1 MMPTIFPSLAPN
13 AIPSAWYEQQQSLS
27 DLSEQLEHD
36 EQELEEQLVRA
47 GSASMHFKII
57 GLRQNLY
64 LSEADEPDFQEHMSE
79 ADTEQAA
86 SEQEDADQQDFGT
99 PEGMYPPEPDQGD
112 QDDMNLP
119 GLSDDEEEGLP
130 VALL

>member
-1 MMPTIFPSLAPN
+1 MMDTIFPSLEPN

-64 LSEADEPDFQEHMSE
+64 ASEADEPDFQEHMSE

-86 SEQEDADQQDFGT
+86 SEQEDGEQQEFGT
-99 PEGMYPPEPDQGD
+99 PEGMYQPEPDHDD

-119 GLSDDEEEGLP
+119 GLSEDEEDGLP

>member
-1 MMPTIFPSLAPN
+1 MNPIIFPSLAPN
-13 AIPSAWYEQQQSLS
+13 AVPSAWYEQQQSLS
-27 DLSEQLEHD
+27 DMSEQLEHD

-64 LSEADEPDFQEHMSE
+64 ASDADEQEFQEHMSE
-79 ADTEQAA
+79 EDTEQAA
-86 SEQEDADQQDFGT
+86 SEPDD
-99 PEGMYPPEPDQGD
+99 EGNPEPSTPDIMHQED

-119 GLSDDEEEGLP
+119 GLSDEEEEGLP

>member
-1 MMPTIFPSLAPN
+1 MNHTIFPPLAPN

-27 DLSEQLEHD
+27 DMSEQLEHD

-64 LSEADEPDFQEHMSE
+64 ASEVDEQEFQEHMSE
-79 ADTEQAA
+79 EDTEQAA
-86 SEQEDADQQDFGT
+86 SEADDD
-99 PEGMYPPEPDQGD
+99 EGNPEPSTPDIINQAD
-112 QDDMNLP
+112 EDDMNLP
-119 GLSDDEEEGLP
+119 GLSDEEDDGLP